1 MLAHQSARIL
11 VAGAVVLFWVLLG
24 RDLHLDPNSYLLV
37 GIPLLVV
44 FQLCVARRPI
54 RELWLKHQP
63 AFRLTKLGCVAAA
76 VAMIYPAYG
85 LIEDWRHE
93 TLPERLWLIAATL
106 GAIPLGF
113 TVGYATR
120 RTWLSLLVCFAIAGT
135 LCCAEMLLGSMVIHL
150 HHPRHPHDAM
160 TTVRIIA
167 RNFLLYM
174 PVCFMIE
181 EVFFRGG
188 LDSFMQREGDRHGW
202 LTAVLLS
209 AFWGWW
215 HLAIFPKTTWM
226 DFAVLVIALPLIHL
240 IPGVTFS
247 YTWRMS
253 GSLLAPAVV
262 HGFID
267 SFRNAVM

>member
-24 RDLHLDPNSYLLV
+24 HDLHLDPNSYLLV

-44 FQLCVARRPI
+44 FQLFVARRPI
-54 RELWLKHQP
+54 TELWLKHQP
-63 AFRLTKLGCVAAA
+63 AFRLSKLGWVAAV
-76 VAMIYPAYG
+76 VAMIYPAYS
-85 LIEDWRHE
+85 LIEGWRVAG
-93 TLPERLWLIAATL
+93 LPERIWFIAATL

-113 TVGYATR
+113 AVGHAPR
-120 RTWLSLLVCFAIAGT
+120 KTWLVLLVCFAIAGT
-135 LCCAEMLLGSMVIHL
+135 LGCAEMAVGSMAM
-150 HHPRHPHDAM
+150 HHRWGLPHDAM

-167 RNFLLYM
+167 RNFLLYL

-226 DFAVLVIALPLIHL
+226 ELGVLVIVLPLMHL

-247 YTWRMS
+247 YSWRMS

-262 HGFID
+262 HSFID